1 MTDDK
6 MRDPEWLRLV
16 SRAFAI
22 AAENAQIAVDAA
34 SWNENHSNEN
44 PLPVDWPEGDRM
56 LEQSLAKLGIIIQ
69 GASQP

>member
-1 MTDDK
+1 
-6 MRDPEWLRLV
+6 V

-34 SWNENHSNEN
+34 SWNDNHPNEK

-56 LEQSLAKLGIIIQ
+56 VEESLAKFGITIK
-69 GASQP
+69 